1 MKSGMLT
8 GKRRIVAVLAST
20 AVIVA
25 GLGLAFGT
33 VEAASSVTPKAGPS
47 GKIVH
52 GTYQGKAQK
61 LQTMLFQVDLNGEA
75 SFMFCIDIATYIQFG
90 VTYDEQSWDTSKVPN
105 LNKVARVL
113 SQTNATVTKDPIE
126 IAAAQA
132 AIWHFSDGF
141 QLDVANPQNDAAVT
155 TRYNALVADAEANP
169 VSNEPA
175 GTLSV
180 TPTTT
185 SVAQGQPVFY
195 DIATTA
201 TGALSIE
208 LSDAAVTAHPANG
221 TTCDTATNISTVTGP
236 SRICLTSTSART
248 NVKMTIRTA
257 SAPVSAGR
265 VFIRPARQK
274 LIIGKAGA
282 AQSSETVSVSW
293 TANGRPSVSVACPKD
308 GVRYGQPTTFTAT
321 GTDPDGDTLAYQ
333 WVLNGQPIPGQ
344 TSPTATVTLNAG
356 DLLSVSVTD
365 TAGQVAS
372 ADVNC
377 PGRNA
382 PTVTLT
388 CPAKFV
394 LGSENTFTAV
404 GKDLDG
410 DTLTYQWS
418 LNGVALSGTNGPT
431 LTTVINGGDVL
442 EVSAADSTGL
452 VSDAVTAPCIPPKEN
467 AKPSVTLTCPTDM
480 VYGEPATYTAIGT
493 DADGD
498 PLTYE
503 WKVNG
508 TAVAGQT
515 GSTATLTVNQ
525 GDKVSV
531 TVNDGKATSDAAEA
545 SCAGNTKNQP
555 PTVKMSCPSSVI
567 YGDPTEFLAQGT
579 DPDGNPLTY
588 EWKVNGTVVAGQT
601 GETATLTVKRGDK
614 VSVTVNDGKLTSPA
628 VEITCE
634 GQEKNQPPTVTL
646 ECPADLVW
654 GSATEFTATGNDP
667 DGDKLTYEW
676 KINDTKIPGATGPK
690 ITATLAKGDVIS
702 VTVTDT
708 RKASSAAATGNCDGN
723 SRPQVELSCPTSVLY
738 GEPISFTA
746 IGIDDDGDPLTYLW
760 KINGTAV
767 VGQTGTTATLTIQAG
782 DRINVTAID
791 DSETASA
798 STTIQCTGTSRPTVT
813 ITCPAKLVYGEP
825 MIFIA
830 NGLDPDGD
838 TKLAYSWYVNGTPV
852 PKESSPKLTATVAK
866 GDVLTVTVTDSEGA
880 VSASAAADCAGN
892 SRPTV
897 ALVCPEKLV
906 YGQPTTFTATGTDAD
921 GDELTYEWKIGDDVV
936 KGQTGATAELT
947 VAKGDRVT
955 VTATDSKGATST
967 AATSTCDGDSTPT
980 VTTTCPARV
989 VWGEPVVFEAVGKD
1003 DDGDTLT
1010 YAWTVN
1016 GTPVAG
1022 QTAARVT
1029 LTLAK
1034 GDVVTVTATDPTGLA
1049 SAAATFDCT
1058 GKERPKISVTCP
1070 ADFTFGQPTKL
1081 VATSTNAK
1089 VADLVF
1095 TWAVNG
1101 KVVDGTTSQIT
1112 LTLRPDDVIGVS
1124 ATDTDGL
1131 VAVTA
1136 TTTCIGVTEPPRTPV
1151 PPTPSMP
1158 DVLGSTVYKAA
1169 TQSSRPSSGSLPVT
1183 GGEAAAMALV
1193 ALVALG
1199 SGLVLVR
1206 FSRRKGRR
1214 PEQS

>member
-1 MKSGMLT
+1 M
-8 GKRRIVAVLAST
+8 
-20 AVIVA
+20 
-25 GLGLAFGT
+25 
-33 VEAASSVTPKAGPS
+33 
-47 GKIVH
+47 
-52 GTYQGKAQK
+52 
-61 LQTMLFQVDLNGEA
+61 
-75 SFMFCIDIATYIQFG
+75 
-90 VTYDEQSWDTSKVPN
+90 
-105 LNKVARVL
+105 L

-126 IAAAQA
+126 IAARRRDLAL
-132 AIWHFSDGF
+132 SDGF
-141 QLDVANPQNDAAVT
+141 QLGVANPR
-155 TRYNALVADAEANP
+155 TRGRHDPLHARRRRRGEPRV
-169 VSNEPA
+169 NEPA
-175 GTLSV
+175 GAQRD
-180 TPTTT
+180 PTTT

-236 SRICLTSTSART
+236 SRICLTSPSART

-293 TANGRPSVSVACPKD
+293 TANGRPSVSVACRRTACATASRP
-308 GVRYGQPTTFTAT
+308 RSPPRAPTPTAT
-321 GTDPDGDTLAYQ
+321 PSPPV
-333 WVLNGQPIPGQ
+333 VLNGQPIPGQ
-344 TSPTATVTLNAG
+344 TSPTATVTLSAG

-365 TAGQVAS
+365 PAGQVAS

-567 YGDPTEFLAQGT
+567 YGDPTEFGAQGT

-767 VGQTGTTATLTIQAG
+767 VGQTGATATLTIQAG

-1022 QTAARVT
+1022 QTAARY
-1029 LTLAK
+1029 AFPRQGRRRD
-1034 GDVVTVTATDPTGLA
+1034 GDGHRCDRSRLGGGHVRLRQEAP
-1049 SAAATFDCT
+1049 
-1058 GKERPKISVTCP
+1058 E
-1070 ADFTFGQPTKL
+1070 
-1081 VATSTNAK
+1081 
-1089 VADLVF
+1089 DLGD
-1095 TWAVNG
+1095 A
-1101 KVVDGTTSQIT
+1101 
-1112 LTLRPDDVIGVS
+1112 
-1124 ATDTDGL
+1124 
-1131 VAVTA
+1131 
-1136 TTTCIGVTEPPRTPV
+1136 
-1151 PPTPSMP
+1151 PPTSR
-1158 DVLGSTVYKAA
+1158 SA
-1169 TQSSRPSSGSLPVT
+1169 SRPSSW
-1183 GGEAAAMALV
+1183 
-1193 ALVALG
+1193 
-1199 SGLVLVR
+1199 R
-1206 FSRRKGRR
+1206 RR
-1214 PEQS
+1214 PAPRSPTSSSRGRSTARSSTRRRRSR